1 MPGRDAAGR
10 TDTSGTGTAG
20 GPGTAGWWDT
30 RAVRCGPGASAP
42 WVRTRLRTAPGPGAA
57 MLLLVLVTSF
67 LAAAFPRAVDTYEGE
82 ALRHELRGAP
92 AERSSVQLSAGPPA
106 PDAGDEA
113 VEALRPARLAARHRA
128 VLAAMP
134 RSLPADA
141 AQSSYGSRLRKPE
154 RAADGWLPQLDG
166 GAPVFTL
173 SAPSGLAGHSVVR
186 TGRMP
191 TAPREGP
198 GAREVE
204 AAVTTDTARVL
215 GIGTGARIHVRRAP
229 GFGAPLAVHVTG
241 VLEPRHP
248 EGGYWSVEPVLRT
261 PAKLYTPPPVPEPYW
276 HGALLLAPD
285 AAPVLLS
292 VSPNTEAYSRVA
304 VDPSRVT
311 ADALPAVRE
320 AVASVEHGARGTA
333 LRARVSPDLEITT
346 GLDDILVEAE
356 GVLGSA
362 RPVVA
367 VAAVGVGTV
376 AGIVLVLAGGL
387 GAVRRH
393 FELSLL
399 RARGGSVRG
408 IAGRLLAESAV
419 PVLPAAA
426 AGCALAFLLLPA
438 GRPLPALPA
447 SAAVAL
453 VGCAALPLRA
463 AFLHRRLR
471 LHGQRDDLV
480 RTRPS
485 RRRTVVELTLLV
497 LAAAAVV
504 ALRRGGTAGGTADLL
519 AGAAPVL
526 VGVIAALLLVRLYP
540 LPLRLAAPAAA
551 RWRGAIGFLS
561 VARAGRAPATA
572 ALPLL
577 ALLVALTTA
586 SFGGSVLTGVG
597 EARDRASLLAVGA
610 DARIEAEELPRGLA
624 EEVRKA
630 PGVDDVA
637 AVHRSYDL
645 DLRDGGSESV
655 TLLAVEPGAYAR
667 LARSTG
673 IGAFASG
680 ELRGATDA
688 LPALASP
695 RVAARLGD
703 APAEV
708 GPPAA
713 PFTVRVAAVRDTTPA
728 VAEGD
733 FLVVDAAGLPAAPAP
748 TTLLVSGPSVTAAH
762 LGEAVRA
769 AGAGAGARVT
779 LRSAE
784 RAGFGETPVQRG
796 AERVYAVAVAA
807 GAGYA
812 ALALLLSLLQAAP
825 ERSAMLARLRTMG
838 LTRRQ
843 GRRLLVLES
852 LPQAV
857 LAGAGGALVGWAAIR
872 LLAPGVDLGRLAL
885 AARGGF
891 APSGAVRLSA
901 EPWSLLLPAAAVVLL
916 AAGVAAL
923 QAWAATR
930 RTTTT
935 ELRAGDLTR

>member
-1 MPGRDAAGR
+1 
-10 TDTSGTGTAG
+10 
-20 GPGTAGWWDT
+20 
-30 RAVRCGPGASAP
+30 
-42 WVRTRLRTAPGPGAA
+42 

-67 LAAAFPRAVDTYEGE
+67 LAAAFPRAVDSYEGE

-92 AERSSVQLSAGPPA
+92 AERSSVQLSVGPPA
-106 PDAGDEA
+106 SDTGDEA
-113 VEALRPARLAARHRA
+113 VEALRPARLAARHGA

-173 SAPSGLAGHSVVR
+173 SAPSGLTGHSVVR
-186 TGRMP
+186 SGRMP

-198 GAREVE
+198 GARAVE

-292 VSPNTEAYSRVA
+292 VSPDTEAYSRVA

-311 ADALPAVRE
+311 ADELPAVRE
-320 AVASVEHGARGTA
+320 AVASVEHGARGAA

-346 GLDDILVEAE
+346 GLDDILLEAE

-376 AGIVLVLAGGL
+376 AVIVLVLAGGL

-393 FELSLL
+393 SELTLL

-426 AGCALAFLLLPA
+426 AGCALAFLLLP
-438 GRPLPALPA
+438 GGGPLPALPA

-463 AFLHRRLR
+463 VFLHRRLR

-485 RRRTVVELTLLV
+485 RRRTVAELTLLV

-504 ALRRGGTAGGTADLL
+504 ALRRGGTASGTADLL

-597 EARDRASLLAVGA
+597 EARDRASLLSVGA

-680 ELRGATDA
+680 ELRGAPDA

-708 GPPAA
+708 GPPDA

-748 TTLLVSGPSVTAAH
+748 KTLLVSGRSLTAAH

-769 AGAGAGARVT
+769 AGAGPGARVT
-779 LRSAE
+779 LRSTE
-784 RAGFGETPVQRG
+784 RAGFVETPVQRG
-796 AERVYAVAVAA
+796 AERVYTVAVAA

-857 LAGAGGALVGWAAIR
+857 LAGSGGALAGWAAIR

-891 APSGAVRLSA
+891 APPGAVRLSA
-901 EPWSLLLPAAAVVLL
+901 DPWSLLLPAAAVVLL

-930 RTTTT
+930 RTATT
-935 ELRAGDLTR
+935 ELRAGDITR

>member
-1 MPGRDAAGR
+1 MKQ
-10 TDTSGTGTAG
+10 TSGRGADG
-20 GPGTAGWWDT
+20 RPGTNGRAGAPALG
-30 RAVRCGPGASAP
+30 RASEVSAP
-42 WVRTRLRTAPGPGAA
+42 WVRTRLRTAPGPAVA
-57 MLLLVLVTSF
+57 MLLLTLVTSF
-67 LAAAFPRAVDTYEGE
+67 LAAAFPRAVDTYESE

-92 AERSSVQLSAGPPA
+92 AERGSVQLSVGPPA

-113 VEALRPARLAARHRA
+113 VEALRPSGLAARNRA

-134 RSLPADA
+134 RALPADT

-154 RAADGWLPQLDG
+154 PATDDWLPRLDG
-166 GAPVFTL
+166 GPPVFTL
-173 SAPSGLAGHSVVR
+173 SAPAGLAGHSAVR
-186 TGRMP
+186 SGRLP
-191 TAPREGP
+191 TAPRDTGP
-198 GAREVE
+198 AAREVE
-204 AAVTTDTARVL
+204 AAVTTATARTLRV
-215 GIGTGARIHVRRAP
+215 GTGARIHVNRPAER
-229 GFGAPLAVHVTG
+229 GGPLAVHITG
-241 VLEPRHP
+241 ILEPRHP
-248 EGGYWSVEPVLRT
+248 EGAYWAVEPVLRT
-261 PAKLYTPPPVPEPYW
+261 PAKLYTPPPVPQPYW

-292 VSPNTEAYSRVA
+292 VSAHAETYWRVA
-304 VDPSRVT
+304 VEPSHIGV
-311 ADALPAVRE
+311 DELPGVRE
-320 AVASVEHGARGTA
+320 AVASVEHGTVGAG
-333 LRARVSPDLEITT
+333 LRSRVSPDLEITT
-346 GLDDILVEAE
+346 GLDDILTEAD

-367 VAAVGVGTV
+367 VAAIGAGTV
-376 AGIVLVLAGGL
+376 ASIVLVLAGGL

-393 FELSLL
+393 SELALL
-399 RARGGSVRG
+399 RARGASVRG

-426 AGCALAFLLLPA
+426 AGCALAFLLLPE

-453 VGCAALPLRA
+453 VGCAALPLHA

-471 LHGQRDDLV
+471 LAGQRDDLV

-485 RRRTVVELTLLV
+485 RRRTVAELTLLV
-497 LAAAAVV
+497 LAAAAVL
-504 ALRRGGTAGGTADLL
+504 ALRRGGTADRL

-540 LPLRLAAPAAA
+540 LPLKLAAPAAA

-572 ALPLL
+572 GLPLL

-586 SFGGSVLTGVG
+586 AFGSAVLTGVG
-597 EARDRASLLAVGA
+597 EARDRAALLAVGA
-610 DARIEAEELPRGLA
+610 DAGIEAEELPRELA
-624 EEVRKA
+624 AEVRKA
-630 PGVDDVA
+630 PGVRDVA
-637 AVHRSYDL
+637 VVHRSYDL
-645 DLRDGGSESV
+645 DLRDGGAESV
-655 TLLAVEPGAYAR
+655 TLLAVEPASYAR

-673 IGAFASG
+673 RGPFAPG
-680 ELRGATDA
+680 QLRGARGE
-688 LPALASP
+688 LPALATP
-695 RVAARLGD
+695 RVAERLGT
-703 APAEV
+703 
-708 GPPAA
+708 GPVEIGPVAA
-713 PFTVRVAAVRDTTPA
+713 PFTVRVAAVRDVTPA
-728 VAEGD
+728 AAEGE
-733 FLVVDAAGLPAAPAP
+733 FLVVDAAGLPPGRAP
-748 TTLLVSGPSVTAAH
+748 TTLLVSGPSVTAAG
-762 LGEAVRA
+762 LGRAVRA
-769 AGAGAGARVT
+769 AGAGTDVRVG

-784 RAGFGETPVQRG
+784 RAGFVETPVQRG

-825 ERSAMLARLRTMG
+825 ERTAMLARLRTMG

-843 GRRLLVLES
+843 GRRLLILES

-857 LAGAGGALVGWAAIR
+857 LAGAGGVLAGWAAIR

-885 AARGGF
+885 AARGGV
-891 APSGAVRLSA
+891 PSLGSVRLGTDFL
-901 EPWSLLLPAAAVVLL
+901 SLLLPAAAVVAL

-935 ELRAGDLTR
+935 ELRAGDVTR